1 MTCIKKTTHHRVPI
15 AVAMTHNLARQQGN
29 ILIMFVV
36 SLFSL
41 LVMASLALD
50 GGHMLLNKGRVQNLA
65 DAAAL
70 HAAKELDE
78 GATHSE
84 ARAAVVAI
92 IQTNLGHSD
101 INELASA
108 VDLSSY
114 DINSNQM
121 TSQLNVSF
129 SQRPD
134 PFIEDNTNAAR
145 YVKVEI
151 AALSLN
157 NFLADVFSFNKQ
169 VAATALAGPSTAL
182 EECFNNLVPMMVC
195 GEDVPPT
202 ATTFFGLPKGELY
215 LTKIGSNTSS
225 PIGMGNFQ
233 LIRLGSNTGAAD
245 IRAALAGEDYVG
257 QSCFSTGTGNASVP
271 TEPGNTVG
279 PVAQGLNTRMGVWQG
294 PVNSSDHPR
303 DINNCQG
310 DLIGLNATGDGLE
323 AGAASKAYGYST
335 YAADNIAATSCS
347 NVPNPTTG
355 NIVSPNP
362 AQFERRV
369 LNVVIGKC
377 TGSTNGANDVDYL
390 GVGCF
395 FLTQEVQHSGQESYV
410 IGEFIDEC
418 SSEGVP
424 SGVSENKAGPYTI
437 VLYHVPGSTDS

>member
-1 MTCIKKTTHHRVPI
+1 MTCIKKTTHHQEPNGI
-15 AVAMTHNLARQQGN
+15 AMTNNLARQQGN

-50 GGHMLLNKGRVQNLA
+50 GGHMLLNKGRVQNLV

-78 GATHSE
+78 GATHSQ
-84 ARAAVVAI
+84 ARAAAVAI
-92 IQTNLGHSD
+92 IQANLGHGD
-101 INELASA
+101 LNELASA
-108 VDLSSY
+108 VDLTSY

-134 PFIEDNTNAAR
+134 PFIENNTNTAR
-145 YVKVEI
+145 YVKVAI
-151 AALSLN
+151 TALSLN

-195 GEDVPPT
+195 AENVPPT
-202 ATTFFGLPKGELY
+202 ANTFFGLPKGELY

-225 PIGMGNFQ
+225 PIGPGNFQ
-233 LIRLGSNTGAAD
+233 LIRLGTNTGASD
-245 IRAALAGEDYVG
+245 IRSALAGEDYVG
-257 QSCFSTGTGNASVP
+257 QSCFTTGVGNASVP

-279 PVAQGLNTRMGVWQG
+279 PVAQGLNTRMGIWQG
-294 PVNSSDHPR
+294 PVNSTDHPR

-323 AGAASKAYGYST
+323 AGAGNKAYSYST
-335 YAADNIAATSCS
+335 YTADNLNNSSCS

-355 NIVSPNP
+355 NIVSPSP
-362 AQFERRV
+362 AQHDRRV
-369 LNVVIGKC
+369 LNLVIGKC
-377 TGSTNGANDVDYL
+377 TGSTNGANNVDYL

-395 FLTQEVQHSGQESYV
+395 FLTQAVQHSGNESYV
-410 IGEFIDEC
+410 IGEFIDDC
-418 SSEGVP
+418 SSEGIP
-424 SGVSENKAGPYTI
+424 SGVSENKSGPYTI